1 MSKRKMMRFERGV
14 PVGQLINED
23 YMNNHD
29 EWKGVVYQTNDM
41 GERDKSLLMLLLTEA
56 GERKETIIHTH
67 KFLKECCYV
76 L

>member
-29 EWKGVVYQTNDM
+29 EWKGVVYQTNDINPM
-41 GERDKSLLMLLLTEA
+41 HRESVTNL
-56 GERKETIIHTH
+56 
-67 KFLKECCYV
+67 C
-76 L
+76 